1 MNSRAPIALFVALCL
16 APAAWAQ
23 VFKWVDESGKTHYG
37 ERPPPGV
44 KAVEIGVP
52 APPSGAAA
60 TPAPQKSVKEQE
72 LEFRKRQIERAKQE
86 AKGEAAAEEQAT
98 RAQRCATAQRR
109 LTILQEQVRVYER
122 NDKGERVYVDDTSRP
137 AAIAAEQKKIAENCR

>member
-1 MNSRAPIALFVALCL
+1 MKSRAAIALLVAFCL

-60 TPAPQKSVKEQE
+60 VPAPQKSAKEEE

-86 AKGEAAAEEQAT
+86 AKGEASAEEQRH
-98 RAQRCATAQRR
+98 RADRCALAQRR
-109 LTILQEQVRVYER
+109 LTALQEPIRVFDR
-122 NDKGERVYVDDTSRP
+122 NEKGERVYIDDAARP
-137 AAIAAEQKKIAENCR
+137 AAIATEQRKIAENCR